1 MEPREENTQQQEQH
15 REVVEAITPYKLKTH
30 QKIYLPFKRLI
41 AIFGSIMGII
51 VCTALLWWWVLPINA
66 IVTKGHPFFNRHRIG
81 KDGKAFVIFKFR
93 TMKNNTDPH
102 MSSTGNNMASQV
114 TGFGKFLRAT
124 SIDETVQLFN
134 IFVGQMSFI
143 GPRPLIDV
151 NPEDVL
157 TINKRKENGSICLKP
172 GLSGYAQIHNRAEL
186 DPVVKAEYDFKYLQK
201 MSFCYSLFCCIPFNN
216 RMFKEDSSFNILN
229 FTKHFC
235 G

>member
-1 MEPREENTQQQEQH
+1 MEQQAVIEEQINQTNEGTASYQL
-15 REVVEAITPYKLKTH
+15 RTS
-30 QKIYLPFKRLI
+30 QKVYLPFKRAI
-41 AIFGSIMGII
+41 AIFGSILGII
-51 VCTALLWWWVLPINA
+51 FCTVLLWWWVFPINL

-81 KDGKAFVIFKFR
+81 QNGKAFICLKLR
-93 TMKNNTDPH
+93 TMKLDTDPH
-102 MSSTGNNMASQV
+102 LSSTGNDVSNSI

-172 GLSGYAQIHNRAEL
+172 GLSGYAQIHLRGEL
-186 DPVVKAEYDFKYLQK
+186 DPIVKADYDRQYLEK
-201 MSFCYSLFCCIPFNN
+201 FSFWFDAKIFLYTLLKALGAVKG
-216 RMFKEDSSFNILN
+216 R
-229 FTKHFC
+229 
-235 G
+235 